1 MKDMPKNVNPSQGID
16 KSKKKTYELDRVLD
30 WVEPLKTFPDTYVL
44 ATSVQ
49 RCAEVC
55 FFLKIWPNIKVDS
68 GRMDERI
75 EIRVCNSPSNSNHF
89 VFIQEM
95 N

>member
-1 MKDMPKNVNPSQGID
+1 MSILVKALTKA
-16 KSKKKTYELDRVLD
+16 KKTYELDRVLD

-55 FFLKIWPNIKVDS
+55 FFLKDLAQHKSRFRTD
-68 GRMDERI
+68 GRTDR
-75 EIRVCNSPSNSNHF
+75 NSCM
-89 VFIQEM
+89 Q
-95 N
+95 

>member
-55 FFLKIWPNIKVDS
+55 LSLPRFHFLENVA
-68 GRMDERI
+68 GRHPIPDPI
-75 EIRVCNSPSNSNHF
+75 VTN
-89 VFIQEM
+89 VL
-95 N
+95 